1 MQLCG
6 GSWRLHEE
14 LRPSIFLSEDD
25 FLHSSSYR
33 KSSETNDFLVGAL
46 TDGNISNLMFVEAE
60 LNAEVYSALN
70 FIPEFLQSVK
80 SEKCDIDKNLSE
92 LVEGF
97 EKFRVIVRDAHDN
110 CRSDGWRSRFGN
122 IEAIKVHS
130 ISMSIRSILQGKII
144 SAVIEKWKRTQ
155 QIIER
160 DSASMTK
167 LEDKLAVYRERI
179 RALNLKNAELQEHM
193 EE

>member
-1 MQLCG
+1 
-6 GSWRLHEE
+6 
-14 LRPSIFLSEDD
+14 
-25 FLHSSSYR
+25 
-33 KSSETNDFLVGAL
+33 
-46 TDGNISNLMFVEAE
+46 
-60 LNAEVYSALN
+60 
-70 FIPEFLQSVK
+70 
-80 SEKCDIDKNLSE
+80 
-92 LVEGF
+92 
-97 EKFRVIVRDAHDN
+97 
-110 CRSDGWRSRFGN
+110 
-122 IEAIKVHS
+122 
-130 ISMSIRSILQGKII
+130 MSIRSILQGKII